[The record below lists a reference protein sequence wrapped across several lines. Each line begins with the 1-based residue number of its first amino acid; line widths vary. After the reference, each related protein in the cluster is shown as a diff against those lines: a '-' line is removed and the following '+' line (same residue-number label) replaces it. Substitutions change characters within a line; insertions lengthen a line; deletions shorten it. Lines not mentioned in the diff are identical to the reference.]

1 MASVV
6 STSALS
12 GIIGTCIAHAE
23 RCADRQPLQVVLV
36 IDPAFVERVL
46 LEVDRV
52 GLQLGI

>member
-12 GIIGTCIAHAE
+12 GIIGACMPHAE

-36 IDPAFVERVL
+36 IDPAFVQRVP
-46 LEVDRV
+46 LEVDCV